1 MTAYI
6 AAAAAALVTGFLADR
21 YGRRLACLVFCV
33 VHTVSCFSV
42 LSDNRAVLF
51 AGRALSGVAL
61 TLLWTVFESWMVTE
75 YNVRRLDQ
83 SSISLSRM
91 FGLMTTSN
99 CMAAILGGVLGH
111 CIVLLLGS
119 RTIPFVAGVVCCV
132 RLRPPPANTSNLTNE
147 IQILEATAVVLIL
160 RNWVSRQFIIN
171 SLSK

>member
-1 MTAYI
+1 MYVTAYI
-6 AAAAAALVTGFLADR
+6 AAAASALVTGFLADR

-33 VHTVSCFSV
+33 VHTVSCFTV
-42 LSDNRAVLF
+42 LSDSRIVLF

-119 RTIPFVAGVVCCV
+119 RTIPFVAGVV
-132 RLRPPPANTSNLTNE
+132 RGAQTKTRAADALPLTNG
-147 IQILEATAVVLIL
+147 I
-160 RNWVSRQFIIN
+160 
-171 SLSK
+171 